1 MEENLKECFLDPFLP
16 LVTRD
21 LTNSQLLVI
30 VVQSLEVEQNDPPV
44 CSTPDPGLKANLSL
58 RNWAENMESQYM

>member
-1 MEENLKECFLDPFLP
+1 MEENLKECSLDPFLP

-30 VVQSLEVEQNDPPV
+30 IYQSTEEEQNDQPV
-44 CSTPDPGLKANLSL
+44 CSTPDPGLKADLSL
-58 RNWAENMESQYM
+58 RNWGENMKS